1 MGMFNLPWSLSTH
14 TNYVTAHTP
23 KAVLAENFRIAANKF
38 DKIPTSEKYIFKGTN
53 PGSIE
58 DEKPR
63 GFKKSKINFTHHMH
77 AQTPIDTSGGR
88 VRITDSSNFPI
99 SKTVSA
105 AHLEI
110 APGALREM
118 HWHPNADEW
127 TYFKK
132 GRARVT
138 IFAAEGNARTFNYMA
153 GDVGIVP
160 RNMGH
165 YVENLSDDE
174 PLEILEIFRSDAFQD
189 FSLSQWLGRTPPRM
203 IADHLYASDPEL
215 AEEFLKKIEGGDKD
229 PIKNTI

>member
-1 MGMFNLPWSLSTH
+1 
-14 TNYVTAHTP
+14 
-23 KAVLAENFRIAANKF
+23 
-38 DKIPTSEKYIFKGTN
+38 
-53 PGSIE
+53 
-58 DEKPR
+58 
-63 GFKKSKINFTHHMH
+63 MH
-77 AQTPIDTSGGR
+77 AQTPIETSGGQ
-88 VRITDSSNFPI
+88 VRITDSSIFPI

-189 FSLSQWLGRTPPRM
+189 FSLAQWLGRTPPRM
-203 IADHLYASDPEL
+203 IADHLYASDPDL
-215 AEEFLKKIEGGDKD
+215 AKEFLKKIEGGEKD
-229 PIKNTI
+229 PIKDTI